1 MTHRA
6 LREAR
11 RYLLGALLL
20 ELALNVVGVR
30 SRGRAL
36 AVGVAATLL
45 LFRDPDRPLDPTAG
59 EVYAAA
65 DGTVVR
71 VDRVQDAWIS
81 GREALR
87 VSTFLSLHNVHV
99 TRSPVAGVVTAEEDV
114 SGPFRPAFVPGA
126 EENSRRRLAIDG
138 PAGRVVV
145 VQAAG
150 LVARRIAAWVG
161 VGDELVAGQPL
172 GLIHLGSRTDVLL
185 PEGAAEACVQRG
197 QRVRAGQTPIARYR
211 GALTG
216 ALRDAAVRDREAEAV
231 L

>member
-1 MTHRA
+1 MSRRA

-11 RYLLGALLL
+11 RYLIGGLLL
-20 ELALNVVGVR
+20 ELALDLLGVR

-36 AVGVAATLL
+36 VASTAATLF
-45 LFRDPDRPLDPTAG
+45 LFRDPARELEPDEA

-71 VDRVQDAWIS
+71 VDRVEDPWIRS
-81 GREALR
+81 GPALR

-99 TRSPVAGVVTAEEDV
+99 TRSPVRGVVSAAEDL
-114 SGPFRPAFVPGA
+114 SGSFRPAFLPGA

-138 PAGRVVV
+138 PRGRVVV

-150 LVARRIAAWVG
+150 LVARRIAAWASVT
-161 VGDELVAGQPL
+161 DELAAGDRL

-185 PEGAAEACVQRG
+185 PEDAADACVQPG
-197 QRVRAGQTPIARYR
+197 KRVRAGQTPIARYR
-211 GALTG
+211 AGLPGSPA
-216 ALRDAAVRDREAEAV
+216 DAAVPDRGTAV
-231 L
+231 R